1 DSSSGR
7 SASDEVERRWTQVP
21 VEVRSVDG
29 RKRIGGYA
37 AVFNRESRP
46 LGGSGRSPGGFTERV
61 AQGFFEQSRGDGWPG
76 VLCRYNHMD
85 EYLLGTTA
93 GNTLHLTIDRTGL
106 DYLCDPPATRADV
119 VELVERRDASQPSF
133 PFRVPRGGDEW
144 DLNEQGF
151 ARRTLVTGL
160 LKDVAPCVTGAY
172 PDATA
177 GLRSLAHRFDASYDE
192 VRSMAEANELRRF
205 FVRTDGGP
213 P

>member
-1 DSSSGR
+1 MAVRSEQRADLTPYGDVQYADPGYQADKQKRYPIDTEEHVRAAWSYINHAHNAAQYSSSQLDEIKGRIRAAAKKFGIQISDDGSSSGR

-85 EYLLGTTA
+85 ESLLGTT
-93 GNTLHLTIDRTGL
+93 
-106 DYLCDPPATRADV
+106 
-119 VELVERRDASQPSF
+119 
-133 PFRVPRGGDEW
+133 
-144 DLNEQGF
+144 
-151 ARRTLVTGL
+151 
-160 LKDVAPCVTGAY
+160 
-172 PDATA
+172 
-177 GLRSLAHRFDASYDE
+177 
-192 VRSMAEANELRRF
+192 
-205 FVRTDGGP
+205 
-213 P
+213 